1 MFATG
6 NALVI
11 QGDMTRRALLCRLD
25 PQCER
30 PELRQFATN
39 PLQLV
44 RRQRAAYVRDALIVL
59 RAFHLAGRPRQSTP
73 LGSFEDWSDWVRGAL
88 LWLGQSDPVGN
99 MTYTRDND
107 PKLEALRDVMHA
119 WREVLGS
126 EQVTVAEVI
135 RRATQH
141 SYNRYGDH
149 VAPSETLREALLV
162 VAGKNGAINRVSL
175 GKWLGRQQNRRT
187 NDMQFCKHAGADK
200 TARWS
205 LVELETVF

>member
-1 MFATG
+1 
-6 NALVI
+6 
-11 QGDMTRRALLCRLD
+11 
-25 PQCER
+25 
-30 PELRQFATN
+30 
-39 PLQLV
+39 
-44 RRQRAAYVRDALIVL
+44 
-59 RAFHLAGRPRQSTP
+59 
-73 LGSFEDWSDWVRGAL
+73 
-88 LWLGQSDPVGN
+88 

-135 RRATQH
+135 RRATLH
-141 SYNRYGDH
+141 YHNRYGDH

-162 VAGKNGAINRVSL
+162 VAGKNGAINSVSL
-175 GKWLGRQQNRRT
+175 GKWLGSQQNRRT